1 MNIYQQRRTELLKQ
15 LPADS
20 VVILIG
26 NTEKVRNK
34 NINYPFRQD
43 HDFYYL
49 TGFEEP
55 HAIAILRPDSDA
67 PYILFNQPNDEFH
80 ETWFAARSGQKGAVD
95 IHGADQ
101 SFDIAHFEKILPDL
115 MESRSHIYL
124 SDELGLYQ
132 HKISDWLNG
141 QRKAVKFDEQKV
153 FRSLHSILPFI
164 QNRRRIK
171 DDSELAL
178 IRQAVRASSA
188 GHHHL
193 MSICKPGITEQ
204 EMAAEFYN
212 QVSKFGCQDV
222 GYPTILAGGNNACC
236 LHYDINRG
244 ELNSGDLVLVDAG
257 GDYKFYTAD
266 ITRTYPVNGK
276 FSAEQ
281 KDVYQIV
288 LAAIDAAIAA
298 VKPGV
303 SWNSM
308 YPAAMEVLAQGLIDL
323 KILNQPLEQV
333 MEQELY
339 KPFTLHKTGHWMGMD
354 VHDVGT
360 YREADGSWVNLTS
373 NMVFTI
379 EPGLYFPKGRKGVND
394 RWQGMGVR
402 IEDDILVTDNGY
414 ENLSADVPRTIAE
427 IEEFMATQMR
437 FPV

>member
-1 MNIYQQRRTELLKQ
+1 MSVYQKRREELLAQ
-15 LPADS
+15 LPSDS

-55 HAIAILRPDSDA
+55 EAVAVLRPNSDA
-67 PYILFNQPNDEFH
+67 PYILFNQPKDEFQ
-80 ETWFAARSGQKGAVD
+80 ETWFAARSGQQGAVE

-101 SFDIAHFEKILPDL
+101 AFDIANFEQILPDL
-115 MESRSHIYL
+115 LESRAHIYL

-132 HKISDWLNG
+132 HKVSDWLNS
-141 QRKAVKFDEQKV
+141 QRKAAKFDEQKV
-153 FRSLHSILPFI
+153 FRSLHSVLPLI

-171 DDSELAL
+171 DASELAL
-178 IRQAVRASSA
+178 LRQALRASNT
-188 GHHHL
+188 GHQHL

-212 QVSKFGCQDV
+212 QISKFGCQDV
-222 GYPTILAGGNNACC
+222 GYPTILAAGNNACC

-244 ELNSGDLVLVDAG
+244 TLQDGELVLVDAG
-257 GDYKFYTAD
+257 GDYKYYTAD

-276 FSAEQ
+276 FTAEQ

-288 LAAIDAAIAA
+288 LEALDTAIAT
-298 VKPGV
+298 VKPGA

-308 YPAAMEVLAQGLIDL
+308 YPAAMKVLAQGLIDL
-323 KILNQPLEQV
+323 KILTQPLDQV

-360 YREADGSWVNLTS
+360 YRHADGSWVDLQQD
-373 NMVFTI
+373 MVFTI
-379 EPGLYFPKGRKGVND
+379 EPGLYFPKGMKGVD
-394 RWQGMGVR
+394 ERWHGMGVR
-402 IEDDILVTDNGY
+402 VEDDILVTADGC
-414 ENLSADVPRTIAE
+414 ENLSAEVPRTVAD
-427 IEEFMATQMR
+427 IEDFMATKMR